1 MFQFN
6 KSDARAT
13 GNAYLSVY
21 STNGGGAP
29 DTLLG
34 QESLAASAV
43 GTTHS
48 LVYFDLTSLNI
59 SVSAGDLV
67 FAALSADFNGGMHST
82 TDLYAD
88 GREWGYGP
96 ALLAVCWTAADN
108 GIPDLVYRSHV
119 EPLPTSGTLA
129 LFGLG
134 LAGLGIVR
142 RRHST

>member
-1 MFQFN
+1 MYFN
-6 KSDARAT
+6 
-13 GNAYLSVY
+13 
-21 STNGGGAP
+21 
-29 DTLLG
+29 
-34 QESLAASAV
+34 
-43 GTTHS
+43 
-48 LVYFDLTSLNI
+48 LTSLNI

-67 FAALSADFNGGMHST
+67 FAALSAGFNGDMHST

-88 GREWGYGP
+88 GREWGCRP
-96 ALLAVCWTAADN
+96 ALLIICWTAADN
-108 GIPDLVYRSHV
+108 GIPNLVYRSHV

>member
-1 MFQFN
+1 
-6 KSDARAT
+6 
-13 GNAYLSVY
+13 
-21 STNGGGAP
+21 
-29 DTLLG
+29 
-34 QESLAASAV
+34 
-43 GTTHS
+43 
-48 LVYFDLTSLNI
+48 VYFDLTSLNI

-88 GREWGYGP
+88 GREWGCGP